1 MKFIGDSKVQICAL
15 LETHLKPKS
24 IGKICDRVYGRWNW
38 ISNVRYSSNSCR
50 IIVGWNGDN
59 VDVMVVHC
67 CSQTILCLVEIKST
81 SKKLYISFIYASNSN
96 NDRRILWKELE
107 GHKRVV
113 NNSSWVL
120 MGDFNVTLKPEEHS
134 NGSSIM
140 TGDMGEFRDA
150 INSLEIEDLCSTGFH
165 FTWTKSLHNP
175 QNSILKK
182 LDRIMMNDDFLEQ
195 YGQAHGIFLPFMVS
209 DHSPSMLIIPK
220 IHGNLF
226 EKTVE
231 LKEKLKEAQRA
242 VEEDP
247 FNTRKKE
254 IAALLFD
261 EYSIAAED
269 EITFLHQKMKIKWL
283 SEGDRNTAYF
293 HKVLKARK
301 HKCRVESICGEDG
314 QRFNGNDV
322 LEQFVKHFNKF
333 LGVSVPVSPLSFIEL
348 IIGDE
353 LCLAVKEFFN
363 SGRILGE
370 INATLIA
377 LVPKIDTPNRVS
389 DFRPIACCNVLYKII
404 SKILTNRIKPGLN
417 KIVSLNQ
424 SAFVPGRHIQ
434 DNILITQELLRGYN
448 RKSGAKRCAMKID
461 LQKAYDT
468 INWEFLKE
476 VLQTV
481 GFHDI
486 MINWIMTCIT
496 TASFSICVNGEIKGF
511 FKGGRGL
518 RQGDPISPYLFTL
531 VMEVFNMI
539 MIKNVQEA
547 ENFKYHYGCSEIKLT
562 HMCFADDL
570 MVLCNGDSESLK
582 VVKKSLDEFSRV
594 SGLYPNLSKSTIF
607 FGNIPENI
615 KCEMLKILPFSC
627 GKLPMR
633 YLGVPLLAKRLGVK
647 DCASLID
654 NQYWASVYLLPD
666 AIFKKLERIFKSF
679 LWNARGSAKG
689 KARVKNDAKLSDL
702 IFNGNWIWPDEWGDD
717 FPELNQLAVPNLNQN
732 GGGEGG

>member
-1 MKFIGDSKVQICAL
+1 
-15 LETHLKPKS
+15 
-24 IGKICDRVYGRWNW
+24 
-38 ISNVRYSSNSCR
+38 
-50 IIVGWNGDN
+50 
-59 VDVMVVHC
+59 
-67 CSQTILCLVEIKST
+67 
-81 SKKLYISFIYASNSN
+81 
-96 NDRRILWKELE
+96 
-107 GHKRVV
+107 
-113 NNSSWVL
+113 
-120 MGDFNVTLKPEEHS
+120 
-134 NGSSIM
+134 M

-220 IHGNLF
+220 MLAKKKKSFRFANYVADKPDFLNIVRGVWDKKVKGCVMYRVVQKLKLLKNPLNQLNWSHGNLF

-269 EITFLHQKMKIKWL
+269 EIKLLHQKMKIKWL

-322 LEQFVKHFNKF
+322 PEQFVKHFNKF
-333 LGVSVPVSPLSFIEL
+333 LGVSVPVSPLSSLGSIVNLKLSQVEAENMICEVSNEEIKNALFDIDSSKAAGPDGFSAGFYKKAWE

-486 MINWIMTCIT
+486 MIKWIMTCIT

-518 RQGDPISPYLFTL
+518 RQGDLISPYLFTL

-547 ENFKYHYGCSEIKLT
+547 GDFKLYDYDVVRSHLLT
-562 HMCFADDL
+562 CALQHDPHG
-570 MVLCNGDSESLK
+570 LCNGDSEVSIISCESPYALVESLGYILSQQK
-582 VVKKSLDEFSRV
+582 HISLV
-594 SGLYPNLSKSTIF
+594 P
-607 FGNIPENI
+607 IPD
-615 KCEMLKILPFSC
+615 
-627 GKLPMR
+627 KL
-633 YLGVPLLAKRLGVK
+633 
-647 DCASLID
+647 
-654 NQYWASVYLLPD
+654 
-666 AIFKKLERIFKSF
+666 
-679 LWNARGSAKG
+679 
-689 KARVKNDAKLSDL
+689 
-702 IFNGNWIWPDEWGDD
+702 
-717 FPELNQLAVPNLNQN
+717 
-732 GGGEGG
+732 